1 MRAVMREG
9 GSGRRR
15 RMRIGDL
22 RPVPCAAIAGRLSSE
37 LSWRAGC
44 WTGPRSPV
52 TGRHWLRRW
61 GPRHL
66 LPPGSTLAAAAA
78 ASEGGAC
85 RSALCLRRSSTQNS
99 IL

>member
-15 RMRIGDL
+15 RMRTGDL
-22 RPVPCAAIAGRLSSE
+22 RPVPCAAIAERLSSE

-78 ASEGGAC
+78 AAASEGGAF
-85 RSALCLRRSSTQNS
+85 RSALCLRRSTY
-99 IL
+99 LV